1 MEDVVYFD
9 FNDFDR
15 CALRLLIGPSH
26 TVIPSGAVADV
37 NQSKAELLPRVTS
50 DRETGSD
57 KQK

>member
-1 MEDVVYFD
+1 MLYTLTLTILTDVLSD
-9 FNDFDR
+9 F
-15 CALRLLIGPSH
+15 LIGFSH